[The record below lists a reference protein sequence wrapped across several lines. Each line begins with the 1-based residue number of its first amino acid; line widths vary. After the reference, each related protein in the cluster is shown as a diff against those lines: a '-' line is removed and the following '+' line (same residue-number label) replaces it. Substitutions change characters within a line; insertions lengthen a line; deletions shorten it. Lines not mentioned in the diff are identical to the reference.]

1 MKIIKLI
8 LLIVANVIGILTIT
22 IFLLSILSRY
32 GGFPER
38 SLIQASGYIPL
49 LWILSISIFV
59 LLLLLFV
66 RHYRSV
72 LGYFFIVVIFFLL
85 IGDFSLN
92 PLTGKTKVPVID
104 YKAFRVITYNVRY
117 FSSGMDSIINF
128 IKKSE
133 GDVFLLSEC
142 VLTYEKLLYLKEHLP
157 DFTVVSDNGNDV
169 ALLSRYPVL
178 EQKLIELPTHQASLW
193 GSNDPGRVGEFSA
206 KRYFIHALINVDG
219 ITVNALTLRLIAG
232 RAKDK
237 SIIEGL
243 RWGRYL
249 LYAQQ
254 DELHTFLNYYLT
266 LKGPVVFGG
275 DLNAPPSSGIIQS
288 IRQYADDAYMSDHFF
303 GLFTF
308 RTSFPT
314 MRLDYLFHSKDVIVK
329 STHIVDVNLSD
340 HFPIRG
346 DFLVPKNQLQ
356 VMNQTKYQN
365 N

>member
-8 LLIVANVIGILTIT
+8 LLFVANVIGMLTII
-22 IFLLSILSRY
+22 IFLFCILSRY
-32 GGFPER
+32 GGFPEG
-38 SLIQASGYIPL
+38 SLIHASGYVPL
-49 LWILSISIFV
+49 IWLLAISLFV
-59 LLLLLFV
+59 LLLLLVIRRFK
-66 RHYRSV
+66 SA
-72 LGYFFIVVIFFLL
+72 LSYFCIVVIFFLL

-92 PLTGKTKVPVID
+92 PFTGKTKYPAND
-104 YKAFRVITYNVRY
+104 YKALNVITYNVRY
-117 FSSGMDSIINF
+117 FSFGMDSIINF
-128 IKKSE
+128 ITKSK

-142 VLTYEKLLYLKEHLP
+142 VLTSEKLQYLKEHLTG
-157 DFTVVSDNGNDV
+157 FTVISDNGNDV

-193 GSNDPGRVGEFSA
+193 GSNDPDRVDEPST

-219 ITVNALTLRLIAG
+219 ITVNALSLRLIAG

-237 SIIEGL
+237 SIGEGL

-249 LYAQQ
+249 LHAQQ
-254 DELHTFLNYYLT
+254 EELHTFLDYYLS

-275 DLNAPPSSGIIQS
+275 DLNAPPSSGVIQS
-288 IRQYADDAYMSDHFF
+288 IKQYADDAYMSDHLF

-314 MRLDYLFHSKDVIVK
+314 MRLDYLFHSKDLIVK
-329 STHIVDVNLSD
+329 STNIVDVNLSD

-346 DFLVPKNQLQ
+346 EFLIPKNQLQ
-356 VMNQTKYQN
+356 VMNQPKYQN